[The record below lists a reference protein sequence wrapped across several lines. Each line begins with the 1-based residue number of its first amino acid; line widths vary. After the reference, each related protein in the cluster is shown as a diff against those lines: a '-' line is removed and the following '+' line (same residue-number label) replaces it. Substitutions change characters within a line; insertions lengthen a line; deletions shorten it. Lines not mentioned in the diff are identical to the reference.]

1 MNICKTDCEQLIR
14 ILNHSEQF
22 YTKHAQTTRELDE
35 IRKIRKMRIKLE
47 RRMAELVD
55 ANQDVR

>member
-14 ILNHSEQF
+14 ILKHSEQF

-55 ANQDVR
+55 ANQYVR